1 MWNGSFAVPFQRLEG
16 GRAMAENL
24 SADRFEE
31 ELLAAV
37 PFMRAFGRTLTGD
50 AEQAEDLAQETV
62 LQAWRCRGQFRP
74 GTNLRA
80 WLSTIL
86 RNRFYSSQRR
96 RKWRADYDADSIE
109 RTLMAPDD
117 PSANVELEDVRRAL
131 SLLPD
136 FQREALILVG
146 AGGLSY
152 EEVSQIM
159 GCPVGTVKSRVR
171 RARDELQEILFDGRR
186 LGAQKGA
193 GALSALVVDFDKI
206 RSRGGDSFVA
216 A

>member
-1 MWNGSFAVPFQRLEG
+1 MSEQS
-16 GRAMAENL
+16 
-24 SADRFEE
+24 SADSFES

-50 AEQAEDLAQETV
+50 VEQAEDLAQETL
-62 LQAWRCRGQFRP
+62 LQAWRCRDQFRP

-96 RKWRADYDADSIE
+96 RKWRAEYDQEIIE
-109 RTLMAPDD
+109 RTLVAPDD

-131 SLLPD
+131 SMLPD

-146 AGGLSY
+146 AGGLAY
-152 EEVSQIM
+152 EEVAQIM

-171 RARDELQEILFDGRR
+171 RARDELQSLLFDARLDR
-186 LGAQKGA
+186 PERCSSALGAL
-193 GALSALVVDFDKI
+193 LSDFDQI
-206 RSRGGDSFVA
+206 RGGSAVA

>member
-1 MWNGSFAVPFQRLEG
+1 MTDHHSTA
-16 GRAMAENL
+16 A
-24 SADRFEE
+24 FER
-31 ELLAAV
+31 ELLASI

-50 AEQAEDLAQETV
+50 VEQAEDLAQETL
-62 LQAWRCRGQFRP
+62 LQAWRYRDQFRS

-86 RNRFYSSQRR
+86 RNRFYSTQRR
-96 RKWRADYDADSIE
+96 RKWRAEYDQEIIE
-109 RTLMAPDD
+109 RTLVAPDD

-131 SLLPD
+131 AMLPD

-146 AGGLSY
+146 AGGMRY
-152 EEVSQIM
+152 EEVAEIM

-171 RARDELQEILFDGRR
+171 RARDELQAILFGAHAPDHLPRR
-186 LGAQKGA
+186 SD
-193 GALSALVVDFDKI
+193 ALTALVSDFDRI
-206 RSRGGDSFVA
+206 RGASVA

>member
-1 MWNGSFAVPFQRLEG
+1 
-16 GRAMAENL
+16 MADHL

-50 AEQAEDLAQETV
+50 TEQAEDLAQETV
-62 LQAWRCRGQFRP
+62 LQAWRCRDQFQA

-86 RNRFYSSQRR
+86 RNRFYSTQRR
-96 RKWRADYDADSIE
+96 RKWRAEYDQEIIE
-109 RTLMAPDD
+109 RTLVAPDD

-131 SLLPD
+131 AMLPD

-146 AGGLSY
+146 AGGMRY
-152 EEVSQIM
+152 EEVAEIM

-171 RARDELQEILFDGRR
+171 RARDELQAILFEGRAAAAER
-186 LGAQKGA
+186 GGA
-193 GALSALVVDFDKI
+193 ALDALVWDFDKI
-206 RSRGGDSFVA
+206 RAKSARCAVA
-216 A
+216 

>member
-1 MWNGSFAVPFQRLEG
+1 MSDHPSATSFEA
-16 GRAMAENL
+16 
-24 SADRFEE
+24 
-31 ELLAAV
+31 ELLAAI

-50 AEQAEDLAQETV
+50 VEQAEDLAQETL
-62 LQAWRCRGQFRP
+62 LQAWRCRDQFRP

-86 RNRFYSSQRR
+86 RNRFYSTQRR
-96 RKWRADYDADSIE
+96 RKWRAEYDQEIIE

-131 SLLPD
+131 AILPD

-146 AGGLSY
+146 AGGMSY
-152 EEVSQIM
+152 DEVAEIM

-171 RARDELQEILFDGRR
+171 RARDELQAILFEGRVAPAAR
-186 LGAQKGA
+186 GS
-193 GALSALVVDFDKI
+193 GALDGLVWDFDKL
-206 RSRGGDSFVA
+206 RQKGDVA
-216 A
+216 AA

>member
-1 MWNGSFAVPFQRLEG
+1 MPDQICTSN
-16 GRAMAENL
+16 
-24 SADRFEE
+24 FER
-31 ELLAAV
+31 ELLAAT

-50 AEQAEDLAQETV
+50 SEQAEDLAQETL
-62 LQAWRCRGQFRP
+62 LQAWRCREQFRP

-96 RKWRADYDADSIE
+96 RKWRAEYDQEIME
-109 RTLMAPDD
+109 RTLVAPDD
-117 PSANVELEDVRRAL
+117 PEANVDLDDVRRGLAM
-131 SLLPD
+131 LPD

-152 EEVSQIM
+152 EEVANIM

-171 RARDELQEILFDGRR
+171 RARDELQAILFDGRPER
-186 LGAQKGA
+186 RQSEGPALGA
-193 GALSALVVDFDKI
+193 LIDDFD
-206 RSRGGDSFVA
+206 RLRFHA

>member
-1 MWNGSFAVPFQRLEG
+1 MTDHPVVET
-16 GRAMAENL
+16 
-24 SADRFEE
+24 FED

-50 AEQAEDLAQETV
+50 VEQAEDLAQETV
-62 LQAWRCRGQFRP
+62 LQAWRCRDQFRP

-96 RKWRADYDADSIE
+96 RKWRAEYDQEIIE
-109 RTLMAPDD
+109 RTLVAPDD

-131 SLLPD
+131 AMLPD

-146 AGGLSY
+146 AGGMAY
-152 EEVSQIM
+152 EEVAAIM

-171 RARDELQEILFDGRR
+171 RARDELQSILFEGRALATDR
-186 LGAQKGA
+186 GA
-193 GALSALVVDFDKI
+193 GALAGLVCDFDRI
-206 RSRGGDSFVA
+206 RGAAVA
-216 A
+216 

>member
-1 MWNGSFAVPFQRLEG
+1 MSQTTVPLQDG
-16 GRAMAENL
+16 
-24 SADRFEE
+24 FEKQ
-31 ELLAAV
+31 LLAAV
-37 PFMRAFGRTLTGD
+37 PFMRAFARSLCRD
-50 AEQAEDLAQETV
+50 PEQAEDIAQET
-62 LQAWRCRGQFRP
+62 LLKAWQCRSQFQP

-86 RNRFYSSQRR
+86 RNRYYSGQRR
-96 RKWRADYDADSIE
+96 LKWRAEFDAEVIE

-117 PSANVELEDVRRAL
+117 PSINVELEDVRRAL
-131 SLLPD
+131 AMLPP

-152 EEVSQIM
+152 DEVAQIV

-171 RARDELQEILFDGRR
+171 RARDELEAILFRGRTAPAPR
-186 LGAQKGA
+186 CSEPLKAI
-193 GALSALVVDFDKI
+193 VDDFD
-206 RSRGGDSFVA
+206 RLRAGQRA

>member
-1 MWNGSFAVPFQRLEG
+1 MADNPTVDSFER
-16 GRAMAENL
+16 
-24 SADRFEE
+24 

-50 AEQAEDLAQETV
+50 VEQAEDLAQETL

-86 RNRFYSSQRR
+86 RNRFYSTQRR
-96 RKWRADYDADSIE
+96 RKWRAEYDQEIIE
-109 RTLMAPDD
+109 RTLVAPDD
-117 PSANVELEDVRRAL
+117 PIANVELEDVRRAL
-131 SLLPD
+131 AMLPD

-146 AGGLSY
+146 AGGMAY
-152 EEVSQIM
+152 EEVAAIM

-171 RARDELQEILFDGRR
+171 RARDELQAILFEGRPSECER
-186 LGAQKGA
+186 SQ
-193 GALSALVVDFDKI
+193 GALAGLVSDFDRI
-206 RSRGGDSFVA
+206 RGAAVA
-216 A
+216 

>member
-1 MWNGSFAVPFQRLEG
+1 MSQREG
-16 GRAMAENL
+16 RLQDA
-24 SADRFEE
+24 FER

-37 PFMRAFGRTLTGD
+37 PFMRAFARSLCRD
-50 AEQAEDLAQETV
+50 PEQAEDIAQET
-62 LQAWRCRGQFRP
+62 LLKAWQCRSQFQP

-86 RNRFYSSQRR
+86 RNRYYSGQRR
-96 RKWRADYDADSIE
+96 LKWRAEFDAEAIE

-117 PSANVELEDVRRAL
+117 PSVTVELEDVRRAL
-131 SLLPD
+131 AMLPA

-152 EEVSQIM
+152 DEVAHIV

-171 RARDELQEILFDGRR
+171 RARDELESILFQGRPTPMASSGAPLKALVDDFDR
-186 LGAQKGA
+186 LRA
-193 GALSALVVDFDKI
+193 GA
-206 RSRGGDSFVA
+206 A
-216 A
+216 AA

>member
-1 MWNGSFAVPFQRLEG
+1 MSQSAGRLQDG
-16 GRAMAENL
+16 
-24 SADRFEE
+24 FEK
-31 ELLAAV
+31 ELLAAA
-37 PFMRAFGRTLTGD
+37 PFMRAFARSLCRD
-50 AEQAEDLAQETV
+50 PEQAEDIAQETI
-62 LQAWRCRGQFRP
+62 LKAWQCRSQFQP

-86 RNRFYSSQRR
+86 RNRYYSGQRR
-96 RKWRADYDADSIE
+96 LKWRGEFDAEAIE

-117 PSANVELEDVRRAL
+117 PSMTVELEDVRRAL
-131 SLLPD
+131 AMLPA

-152 EEVSQIM
+152 DEVAQIV

-171 RARDELQEILFDGRR
+171 RARDELANILFRGRTAPIAR
-186 LGAQKGA
+186 CEGPLQAI
-193 GALSALVVDFDKI
+193 VDDFD
-206 RSRGGDSFVA
+206 RLRAGPQA

>member
-1 MWNGSFAVPFQRLEG
+1 MSQIATRLQDSFE
-16 GRAMAENL
+16 
-24 SADRFEE
+24 D
-31 ELLAAV
+31 ELLAAA
-37 PFMRAFGRTLTGD
+37 PFMRAFARNLCHD
-50 AEQAEDLAQETV
+50 PDQAEDIAQETI
-62 LQAWRCRGQFRP
+62 LKAWQCRSQFQP

-86 RNRFYSSQRR
+86 RNRYYSGQRR
-96 RKWRADYDADSIE
+96 LKWRAEFDADAIE

-117 PSANVELEDVRRAL
+117 PSMNVELEDVRRAL
-131 SLLPD
+131 AMLPA

-152 EEVSQIM
+152 DEVAQIV

-171 RARDELQEILFDGRR
+171 RARDELESILFHGRP
-186 LGAQKGA
+186 AP
-193 GALSALVVDFDKI
+193 SARCYEPFKAIVDDFD
-206 RSRGGDSFVA
+206 RLRAGPRA

>member
-1 MWNGSFAVPFQRLEG
+1 MARPIEISSFEA
-16 GRAMAENL
+16 
-24 SADRFEE
+24 

-50 AEQAEDLAQETV
+50 PEQAEDLAQETL
-62 LQAWRCRGQFRP
+62 LQAWRCREQFRP

-86 RNRFYSSQRR
+86 RNRFYSGQRR
-96 RKWRADYDADSIE
+96 RKWRAEYDQEIIE
-109 RTLMAPDD
+109 RTLVAPDD
-117 PSANVELEDVRRAL
+117 PQANVELDDVRRGL
-131 SLLPD
+131 SMLPD

-152 EEVSQIM
+152 EEAAHIM
-159 GCPVGTVKSRVR
+159 DCPVGTVKSRVR
-171 RARDELQEILFDGRR
+171 RARDELQAILFEGRVEHR
-186 LGAQKGA
+186 PAEGP
-193 GALSALVVDFDKI
+193 ALNALIDDFD
-206 RSRGGDSFVA
+206 RMRVSA